1 MIKVYTKPDC
11 PQCKM
16 TTMFLIRHHVKFL
29 NINVSENPQY
39 AQSLRDKGYRSVPSV
54 VTECE
59 EWSGFRP
66 ERLKAVVSRQREVLR

>member
-39 AQSLRDKGYRSVPSV
+39 AQSLRDKGYRSVPINRMRGV
-54 VTECE
+54 VRFS
-59 EWSGFRP
+59 SGTF
-66 ERLKAVVSRQREVLR
+66 KSSRQSAA

>member
-1 MIKVYTKPDC
+1 MIKVFTKDGC

-39 AQSLRDKGYRSVPSV
+39 AQSLRDKGYQSVPIV
-54 VTECE
+54 VTEFE

-66 ERLKAVVSRQREVLR
+66 DRLKAVVSRNQEVLR